1 MMLSATTAR
10 RGSPD
15 PAEGND
21 RRSPKRRE
29 TYGHAMWLGRETGH
43 NLSCPRSDY
52 VVSQTSVIEQELFRV

>member
-21 RRSPKRRE
+21 RRSPKLRE

-43 NLSCPRSDY
+43 NVMLMMLSA
-52 VVSQTSVIEQELFRV
+52 V